1 MSSSSTLPVCFLHLA
16 PLFSL
21 ESFRLLKSKL
31 KTKQTPLKAFKDT
44 TKKMKLQNP
53 AKPNIFLCL
62 TKCFIYLFF
71 FCEKMSSSSTLPV
84 CFLHLAPLFSLE
96 SFRLLK
102 SKLKTKQTPLKAFK
116 DTTKKNEIAKSS
128 KTQYFPMF
136 YQVFHLSFIFLWEN
150 EFFLYVARLFPSF
163 GPAFPL
169 KSLGLFKNGSKLRF
183 SPTFPTCFPYFALF
197 SGKCNPNRLKTRDI
211 IEEEL
216 CLSFSSALLPK
227 LFRDSSSTLPRL
239 FLDCSS
245 TLPRLFLDCSSTLPR
260 LFLDCS
266 STLPWLFL
274 DSSSALPRLFL
285 DTSSTLPRLFL
296 GSSSTLPRLFLGS
309 SLTLPRLFLDSS
321 SALPWLFLHPALAL
335 PRLSFVSL
343 DVLTCRTEWT

>member
-44 TKKMKLQNP
+44 TKKMKVQNP
-53 AKPNIFLCL
+53 AKPNIFLCF
-62 TKCFIYLFF
+62 TKCFIYL
-71 FCEKMSSSSTLPV
+71 
-84 CFLHLAPLFSLE
+84 
-96 SFRLLK
+96 SF
-102 SKLKTKQTPLKAFK
+102 
-116 DTTKKNEIAKSS
+116 
-128 KTQYFPMF
+128 
-136 YQVFHLSFIFLWEN
+136 FLWEN

-239 FLDCSS
+239 FLNSSSTVPRLFLDSSS
-245 TLPRLFLDCSSTLPR
+245 TLPRLFLDSSLTLPRLFLGSSPTVPRHFLDSSSTLARLFLDSSSTLPR
-260 LFLDCS
+260 LFLDS
-266 STLPWLFL
+266 SCTLPWLFL
-274 DSSSALPRLFL
+274 GFPLFL
-285 DTSSTLPRLFL
+285 
-296 GSSSTLPRLFLGS
+296 
-309 SLTLPRLFLDSS
+309 
-321 SALPWLFLHPALAL
+321 
-335 PRLSFVSL
+335 
-343 DVLTCRTEWT
+343 